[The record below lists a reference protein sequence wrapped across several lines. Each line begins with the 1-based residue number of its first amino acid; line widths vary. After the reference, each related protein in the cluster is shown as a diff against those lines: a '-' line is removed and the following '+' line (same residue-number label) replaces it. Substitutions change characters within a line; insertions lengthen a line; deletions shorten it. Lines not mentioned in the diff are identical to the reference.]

1 MPGKVIMGITER
13 PESLVLS
20 PQALPTLDRGR
31 YASAG
36 VAARGAMVLA
46 DAGRRQALCAGAGDW
61 Q

>member
-1 MPGKVIMGITER
+1 MGITER